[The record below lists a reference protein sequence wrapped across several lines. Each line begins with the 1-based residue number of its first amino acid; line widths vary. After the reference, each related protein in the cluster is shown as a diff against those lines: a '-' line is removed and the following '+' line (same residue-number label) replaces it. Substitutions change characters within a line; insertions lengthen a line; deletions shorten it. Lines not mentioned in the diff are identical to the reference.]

1 MRTVLVTGGAG
12 YIGSACVQSLVL
24 AGDRVVVFDNFSTG
38 QKDKVSD
45 EVIIVE
51 GDISN
56 RVVLD
61 KVCSEFNFD
70 AVMHFAGKK
79 SVEESENNPYLY
91 FANNVVGSLNLLKA
105 MEDFKI
111 PRIVFSSTAAVYAP
125 SDDSTKLSES
135 SPIGPISIY
144 GTTKCMVED
153 IIKSFARSGKIRN
166 FSILRYFNVAG
177 DAGLNYQE
185 KDSKNVF
192 PILAEK
198 LRSEEVFE
206 IFGADYNTRD
216 GTCVRDYIHIND
228 LILGHL
234 LALKSDINGVYNLG
248 TGIGCSVKE
257 LVDTFNDLSTKKLKV
272 KVSPRRLGD
281 ASVVVADATLA
292 GNILGWHPKY
302 SLRDMIED
310 TLKVYG

>member
-1 MRTVLVTGGAG
+1 MRTILVTGGAG

-24 AGDRVVVFDNFSTG
+24 AGDRVVVLDNFSTG
-38 QKDKVSD
+38 QRDKVLN
-45 EVIIVE
+45 EIVVVE
-51 GDISN
+51 GDVSSQITLEKLC
-56 RVVLD
+56 R
-61 KVCSEFNFD
+61 EFNFD
-70 AVMHFAGKK
+70 AVIHFAGKK

-91 FANNVVGSLNLLKA
+91 FANNVVGSLNLLKT

-125 SDDSTKLSES
+125 SNDYAKLAES
-135 SPIGPISIY
+135 SPIGPISVY

-153 IIKSFARSGKIRN
+153 MIKSFAQAGKIRN

-177 DAGLNYQE
+177 DVGLNYQE
-185 KDSKNVF
+185 KNSKNVF
-192 PILAEK
+192 PVLASK
-198 LRSEEVFE
+198 LRNEEVFE
-206 IFGADYNTRD
+206 IFGADYDTRD

-228 LILGHL
+228 LISGHL
-234 LALKSDINGVYNLG
+234 SALKNDVNGVYNLG

-257 LVDTFNDLSTKKLKV
+257 LVDTFNDLSMKKLKI

-281 ASVVVADATLA
+281 APVVVADATLA

-310 TLKVYG
+310 TLRVYG